1 MSDKETGSFYTP
13 EGLINYMV
21 KYLRNRIT
29 PKTILE
35 PSAGDGRFV
44 PALREFAASVSL
56 AEFKEEKAKKLID
69 SFGTEC
75 MVHCGDFIKFSLDT
89 ENTYDLIIGNPPY
102 IAKKNVPKDQCE
114 SSEAILKFFD
124 LDSSIFQNLWVSFVL
139 SSLKL
144 LAPNG
149 SIFFVLPFEFLQV
162 QYAEKLREFLEG
174 RFNTIEI
181 TTFEDSVFP
190 EIEQDVCLVYLS
202 NEQQGKSY
210 IKYTTLVSD
219 SNTTMTFES
228 VIQRNK
234 PLKKW
239 SNCILNFDKNDT
251 EPKAAFT
258 ARSDKASAPG
268 GMYIEAAQYA
278 AIDQALTDA
287 GFGIQFTQDKS
298 NADTASKGQAA
309 VPAKVAEAAEVPVE
323 AKREVPDTV
332 EKPVISSVPAEEPVP
347 NLTFVTTSVEMPV
360 EQISEES
367 ADAVQLGGY
376 TNEMSVEEICA
387 RMTLEEAENYI
398 VPLGTCNGQTMGQVA
413 DRRPASLRYYISGY
427 SGDNNILR
435 AAATLVSQSRCQK
448 AS

>member
-1 MSDKETGSFYTP
+1 MKTADSTMLYNTHPVVSELNQVKGFDPLRFLKDTP
-13 EGLINYMV
+13 EGPKLEL
-21 KYLRNRIT
+21 KYKKIWFRLKY
-29 PKTILE
+29 PQ
-35 PSAGDGRFV
+35 GRFRYA
-44 PALREFAASVSL
+44 ALKITDQL
-56 AEFKEEKAKKLID
+56 A
-69 SFGTEC
+69 
-75 MVHCGDFIKFSLDT
+75 
-89 ENTYDLIIGNPPY
+89 II
-102 IAKKNVPKDQCE
+102 
-114 SSEAILKFFD
+114 EA
-124 LDSSIFQNLWVSFVL
+124 
-139 SSLKL
+139 
-144 LAPNG
+144 
-149 SIFFVLPFEFLQV
+149 
-162 QYAEKLREFLEG
+162 R
-174 RFNTIEI
+174 
-181 TTFEDSVFP
+181 
-190 EIEQDVCLVYLS
+190 VY
-202 NEQQGKSY
+202 
-210 IKYTTLVSD
+210 
-219 SNTTMTFES
+219 
-228 VIQRNK
+228 
-234 PLKKW
+234 
-239 SNCILNFDKNDT
+239 FDKNDT

-309 VPAKVAEAAEVPVE
+309 VPAKAAEAAEVPVE
-323 AKREVPDTV
+323 AKREVPDAV
-332 EKPVISSVPAEEPVP
+332 EKPATSSAAAEEPIP
-347 NLTFVTTSVEMPV
+347 NLTVVTTSVEMPA